1 MLYLDK
7 FELIQIRRVWFE
19 DNCLFEDKFRFILI
33 KFGLD
38 KFDQICMLGWSDE
51 DLGWFISG

>member
-33 KFGLD
+33 KFGYEMFVLNPAHR
-38 KFDQICMLGWSDE
+38 FVHQL
-51 DLGWFISG
+51 FINS